1 MALQRTDQK
10 YILSFY
16 NTDSPQCI
24 ARTRFYHLYKR
35 GGSRYFRPRPRG
47 GLANFTPIAGMD
59 HLISEPKFK
68 IPTPPPPLLI
78 SDNSLI
84 VALCNTA
91 IIPFI
96 VVIVVADNDAFYTG
110 FTCPPTIHFKLIT
123 KCLKCYYRVRQFIL
137 LRSAMVCNYKVRQ
150 LFYYKVR
157 QVLLKCATILLQRAI
172 GITKCDRTT

>member
-1 MALQRTDQK
+1 
-10 YILSFY
+10 
-16 NTDSPQCI
+16 
-24 ARTRFYHLYKR
+24 
-35 GGSRYFRPRPRG
+35 
-47 GLANFTPIAGMD
+47 MD

-84 VALCNTA
+84 VALCNIA
-91 IIPFI
+91 IIRFI

-137 LRSAMVCNYKVRQ
+137 LRSAMVCYYKVRQ

-157 QVLLKCATILLQRAI
+157 QVLLKCATIFI
-172 GITKCDRTT
+172 SKSDRYYKVWQNNVTLCLAMTTRPVSEPKYWILRQLPRYIAVNKSSPRELVS